1 MRQNEAHF
9 KTVAR
14 FAPNTWMTGF
24 KKSMKKAG
32 YSVEADGDTVIVRDC
47 GEVVAR
53 GLKMGRMGWMVRANP
68 DVVQPAPDATN
79 SPTCEST
86 IVR

>member
-1 MRQNEAHF
+1 MSEKNF

-14 FAPNTWMTGF
+14 FAPGTWMTGF
-24 KKSMKKAG
+24 KKGMKKAG
-32 YSVEADGDTVIVRDC
+32 YTVESAGDIVVVRDC

-68 DVVQPAPDATN
+68 DVVRPDPNATN
-79 SPTCEST
+79 SPNCATT
-86 IVR
+86 LV